1 MTNKMASLNLV
12 IILSLA
18 IVVSSQNANTN
29 NWFTKSMDYFHY
41 EECSSLEKSDLTAQ
55 LYGCLNTKP
64 DSAAGQN
71 DYTKYFKS
79 YQGYMNG
86 MSGGSINPSVPNYIN
101 QYNPQN
107 KNSAS
112 NGFQGDKAKVDKDS
126 WAFKTCE

>member
-1 MTNKMASLNLV
+1 
-12 IILSLA
+12 
-18 IVVSSQNANTN
+18 
-29 NWFTKSMDYFHY
+29 MDYFHY
-41 EECSSLEKSDLTAQ
+41 EECSSQEKSDLTAQ

-64 DSAAGQN
+64 ENGADQN

-79 YQGYMNG
+79 YQGYMGGG

-107 KNSAS
+107 KNTAS

-126 WAFKTCE
+126 WPFKTCE